1 MKDYGNGY
9 SIEELATKYRLSVRT
24 CYRALD
30 DAKQKARIQL
40 AQVEDAR
47 KAEILAAYK
56 NSVPLKEMIAKFN
69 VAEGY
74 CSMVANDAGLTENR
88 RNERIKIRQRPR
100 NENIFREYESG
111 VPVQKLSEKYQLS
124 VPGIYKV
131 IQRVRRQKEAM
142 EFCNGL
148 LSKPNSKG
156 YEFTFDIVKGKAVI
170 GQAHY
175 IPKVLRQGYGIRLND
190 SKFLLQYMPAADA
203 RAYMRGINTKDILRH
218 PFAICENNRRVG
230 EISVIH
236 TKTGFLQGYNSIA
249 MQLYGEEYQSYKI
262 GFGKEGVCCPVF
274 LCGQQIAQIN
284 KSAVVKDNLDEYL
297 IYAVNEKALMP
308 SVMFAIYIDG
318 IYYANRGMYVDDATT
333 INCEYSL
340 NEEVLSHYDPNFVKG
355 L

>member
-1 MKDYGNGY
+1 LQWIVKQ
-9 SIEELATKYRLSVRT
+9 TK
-24 CYRALD
+24 
-30 DAKQKARIQL
+30 
-40 AQVEDAR
+40 
-47 KAEILAAYK
+47 
-56 NSVPLKEMIAKFN
+56 
-69 VAEGY
+69 
-74 CSMVANDAGLTENR
+74 
-88 RNERIKIRQRPR
+88 
-100 NENIFREYESG
+100 
-111 VPVQKLSEKYQLS
+111 
-124 VPGIYKV
+124 
-131 IQRVRRQKEAM
+131 
-142 EFCNGL
+142 
-148 LSKPNSKG
+148 SKG

-175 IPKVLRQGYGIRLND
+175 IPKLLRQGYGIRLND

-218 PFAICENNRRVG
+218 PFAIRENNCTVG

-262 GFGKEGVCCPVF
+262 GFGKEGICCPVF

-318 IYYANRGMYVDDATT
+318 IYYANRGVYTNDATT
-333 INCEYSL
+333 IKCEYCL
-340 NEEVLSHYDPNFVKG
+340 NEDVLSHYDPNFIKG

>member
-9 SIEELATKYRLSVRT
+9 SIEELAAKYRLSVRT

-88 RNERIKIRQRPR
+88 RNERIKIRQKPR

-142 EFCNGL
+142 
-148 LSKPNSKG
+148 
-156 YEFTFDIVKGKAVI
+156 
-170 GQAHY
+170 
-175 IPKVLRQGYGIRLND
+175 RLAMD
-190 SKFLLQYMPAADA
+190 
-203 RAYMRGINTKDILRH
+203 
-218 PFAICENNRRVG
+218 CEAN
-230 EISVIH
+230 
-236 TKTGFLQGYNSIA
+236 
-249 MQLYGEEYQSYKI
+249 
-262 GFGKEGVCCPVF
+262 
-274 LCGQQIAQIN
+274 QIERI
-284 KSAVVKDNLDEYL
+284 
-297 IYAVNEKALMP
+297 
-308 SVMFAIYIDG
+308 
-318 IYYANRGMYVDDATT
+318 
-333 INCEYSL
+333 
-340 NEEVLSHYDPNFVKG
+340 
-355 L
+355 

>member
-1 MKDYGNGY
+1 MVVFENECKKTNTRSQTQKYLSLGKFTLALLCELRTIRIVQEKRQETFVVIVVGRHESMPHLLAHNYLFSKPTGHSLTCGFCLLRNRANCGQSEIKHKAKELSTISKFASKKLIERNWNIMKDYGNGY
-9 SIEELATKYRLSVRT
+9 SIEELAAKYRLSVRT

-30 DAKQKARIQL
+30 DAKQEARIQL

-142 EFCNGL
+142 SL
-148 LSKPNSKG
+148 AM
-156 YEFTFDIVKGKAVI
+156 D
-170 GQAHY
+170 
-175 IPKVLRQGYGIRLND
+175 
-190 SKFLLQYMPAADA
+190 
-203 RAYMRGINTKDILRH
+203 
-218 PFAICENNRRVG
+218 CEAN
-230 EISVIH
+230 
-236 TKTGFLQGYNSIA
+236 
-249 MQLYGEEYQSYKI
+249 
-262 GFGKEGVCCPVF
+262 
-274 LCGQQIAQIN
+274 QIERI
-284 KSAVVKDNLDEYL
+284 
-297 IYAVNEKALMP
+297 
-308 SVMFAIYIDG
+308 
-318 IYYANRGMYVDDATT
+318 
-333 INCEYSL
+333 
-340 NEEVLSHYDPNFVKG
+340 
-355 L
+355 

>member
-9 SIEELATKYRLSVRT
+9 SVEELATKYRLSVRT

-30 DAKQKARIQL
+30 DAKQEARIQL

-56 NSVPLKEMIAKFN
+56 ASVPLKEMIAKFN

-148 LSKPNSKG
+148 SSKPN
-156 YEFTFDIVKGKAVI
+156 
-170 GQAHY
+170 
-175 IPKVLRQGYGIRLND
+175 R
-190 SKFLLQYMPAADA
+190 
-203 RAYMRGINTKDILRH
+203 
-218 PFAICENNRRVG
+218 
-230 EISVIH
+230 
-236 TKTGFLQGYNSIA
+236 
-249 MQLYGEEYQSYKI
+249 
-262 GFGKEGVCCPVF
+262 
-274 LCGQQIAQIN
+274 
-284 KSAVVKDNLDEYL
+284 
-297 IYAVNEKALMP
+297 
-308 SVMFAIYIDG
+308 
-318 IYYANRGMYVDDATT
+318 RGM
-333 INCEYSL
+333 SL
-340 NEEVLSHYDPNFVKG
+340 PSIL
-355 L
+355 

>member
-9 SIEELATKYRLSVRT
+9 SIEELAAKYRLSVRT

-30 DAKQKARIQL
+30 DAKQEARIQL

-88 RNERIKIRQRPR
+88 RNERIKIRQKPR
-100 NENIFREYESG
+100 NENIFREYERWRAGAETIRKISALGSG
-111 VPVQKLSEKYQLS
+111 HLQSDSKSQKAEGGDGVLQWIVKQT
-124 VPGIYKV
+124 K
-131 IQRVRRQKEAM
+131 
-142 EFCNGL
+142 
-148 LSKPNSKG
+148 SKG

-175 IPKVLRQGYGIRLND
+175 IPKLLRQGYGIRLND

-218 PFAICENNRRVG
+218 PFAIRENNCTVG